1 MRETVESTVFTVCH
15 SKLAC
20 PALPF
25 YMYDKHSFSHSQ
37 KPRRTVVLAQSVYS
51 NSATSPTIFL
61 SLTPQVTSK
70 HPLLRA
76 ASIYGQAAANSS
88 TVTLHGVVQ
97 GVLLYRWW
105 GAPELGKTHQRA
117 PGFLPVRPKK
127 DRRGSNRDAKRLKW
141 QGGKGLW
148 IHRCKMAGPIG
159 LLVACAFM

>member
-1 MRETVESTVFTVCH
+1 MRETVESIHCVSLKVGL
-15 SKLAC
+15 SC
-20 PALPF
+20 PALLYVWQTFIFALTKAKKNRCARSKCLQQLCNQP
-25 YMYDKHSFSHSQ
+25 YNLLVTYTTSDVQASFTQ
-37 KPRRTVVLAQSVYS
+37 
-51 NSATSPTIFL
+51 
-61 SLTPQVTSK
+61 
-70 HPLLRA
+70 A
-76 ASIYGQAAANSS
+76 ASIYGQPAANSS

-117 PGFLPVRPKK
+117 PSFLPVRPKK